1 MSTCGPQ
8 RDLSLKLAREIRAI
22 VNLAEIPAGLT
33 SDQFLEAVYLAYQ
46 QQFPAY

>member
-1 MSTCGPQ
+1 MAQPA
-8 RDLSLKLAREIRAI
+8 RRELSLKLAREIRSI
-22 VNLAEIPAGLT
+22 IKLEEIPQGLN